1 MVTHKKQHFVK
12 DLKSGQQFE
21 DVFLVAR
28 KNLAETKAGKPYLAL
43 TLMDRSGEIE
53 ARLWDNALNFADQA
67 EEGNFIRVLALTKSY
82 RDQVQLNL
90 EHLQRVERTEVDAQD
105 FVLASARASEDMLEE
120 LNRYISMI
128 EDEQLRG
135 LLQTIFQGETLERF
149 QRAPAAKKMHHAYLG
164 GLLEHTLSVAGMA
177 LRAAEHYPSLDKDM
191 LLAGALLHDLAKID
205 ELDYSTPAFQYTDR
219 GRLLGH
225 ITIGV
230 EMIRQAASRMEEQT
244 QAQKIPEE
252 RLNLLSHIIL
262 SHHGQLMFGSPVLPM
277 TPEAILLHHLDDIDA
292 KMNHMDSLRAKMEN
306 SGWQWTDYQ
315 RHLERYLYLR
325 GEGENKPEMPEDRE
339 PCDLLRPPGGSKK
352 ADKSSMGEG
361 TGKTGVQQQSLF

>member
-1 MVTHKKQHFVK
+1 MATHKKQHFVK

-43 TLMDRSGEIE
+43 TLMDKSGEIE

-67 EEGNFIRVLALTKSY
+67 EEGNFIRVQALAKSY

-90 EHLQRVERTEVDAQD
+90 EHLQRVERAELEMQD
-105 FVLASARASEDMLEE
+105 FVLASARASEDMLDE
-120 LNRYISMI
+120 LKRYIAMI
-128 EDEQLRG
+128 EDEQLKN

-149 QRAPAAKKMHHAYLG
+149 QQAPAAKKMHHAYLG
-164 GLLEHTLSVAGMA
+164 GLLEHTLSVTGMA
-177 LRAAEHYPSLDKDM
+177 LRTAEHYPSLDKDM

-205 ELDYSTPAFQYTDR
+205 ELDYSSPAFQYTDR

-230 EMIRQAASRMEEQT
+230 EMIRQAAGEMET
-244 QAQKIPEE
+244 QGQKIPEE
-252 RLNLLSHIIL
+252 RLDLLTHIIL

-277 TPEAILLHHLDDIDA
+277 TPEAILLHHLDDMDA
-292 KMNHMDSLRAKMEN
+292 KMNHMDSLRAKMES

-325 GEGENKPEMPEDRE
+325 GEGSNNPERSEDRE
-339 PCDLLRPPGGSKK
+339 AELLRPSGGLKKPGK
-352 ADKSSMGEG
+352 
-361 TGKTGVQQQSLF
+361 QQQSLF